1 MKFKIFG
8 TEIQITFLFMAF
20 ITLLLAV
27 DKSGYA
33 IPMIFAV
40 TAHETAHLVTMYLLG
55 CNPKVIKLI
64 PASVRIVRDI
74 SYKTK
79 NEVLISISGPLINL
93 FFFALFYVVFIF
105 FRKENILTFA
115 IINLIIAVFNL
126 LPVNALDGGV
136 VLKKI
141 LMLFFKENKANIILN
156 IITVIFGMV
165 IFVLGVFLVLNSSNF
180 SLIII
185 SLYLLISVLLKL

>member
-33 IPMIFAV
+33 IPMLFAV
-40 TAHETAHLVTMYLLG
+40 TAHEAAHLVTMCLLG
-55 CNPKVIKLI
+55 CNPKAIMLI

-93 FFFALFYVVFIF
+93 FFFALFYIVFILF
-105 FRKENILTFA
+105 KNENILTFA
-115 IINLIIAVFNL
+115 IINLIIGVFNL

-141 LMLFFKENKANIILN
+141 LMLIFKENKANIILN
-156 IITVIFGMV
+156 IITVLIGIV
-165 IFVLGVFLVLNSSNF
+165 IFVLGVFLVLNSRNF

>member
-20 ITLLLAV
+20 ITLLLSV

-33 IPMIFAV
+33 MPMLFAV
-40 TAHETAHLVTMYLLG
+40 TAHEAAHLITMYLLG
-55 CNPKVIKLI
+55 CNPKAIKLI
-64 PASVRIVRDI
+64 PASVRIVREI
-74 SYKTK
+74 SCKTK

-105 FRKENILTFA
+105 CRKENILTFA

-126 LPVNALDGGV
+126 LPVNALDGGI

-141 LMLFFKENKANIILN
+141 LMLFFNENKTNIILN

-165 IFVLGVFLVLNSSNF
+165 IFVLGVFLVLNSNNF